1 MRYGEG
7 PVRRETRTP
16 IAVKVGRYTCCL
28 DIPGKAGHDPSTL
41 RGRALAVALLSATAL
56 FMENLDATIL
66 TTGLPSM
73 AREFHVTPVALNVGI
88 TAYLLTLAVL
98 IPASG
103 WVADRFGER
112 KTFAS
117 AVLVFTLASACC
129 AASRT
134 LPWFLVSRILQGAGG
149 AMMVPVGRLM
159 VVRSATKPQLMKA
172 IAYTIWPALTA
183 PILGPVVGG
192 WIIHVASWPWMF
204 LLNLPIGF
212 LLFGVSLAVV
222 RDSPQTGRSASLDTL
237 GITLT
242 GLSCLLWVVGLELF
256 ENGFG
261 VVTAGASLLCGA
273 ACTVLTVRHMRR
285 SPRALFAPALFEIA
299 TFRTVMVAGSLF
311 RMAVFSVPFLLPLLF
326 QTAFGLDALRSGS
339 LTMAVFAGNLAM
351 KPLTTPLLR
360 RYGFRGVLLVNGCV
374 TVLLLAVCGWLTAA
388 TPVALVVLILF
399 LGGAGRSMELTS
411 LTTLGFADLP
421 PALTAG
427 GTTFATMVQQMTVS
441 LGVSV
446 AALVLHL
453 TAGPA
458 AGNAAGHGSFRAAFC
473 AMSVLALGSLL
484 SFAKLPAD
492 AGHAVSGHSA
502 RLSRQ
507 EVEATG

>member
-1 MRYGEG
+1 MSGSTERS
-7 PVRRETRTP
+7 
-16 IAVKVGRYTCCL
+16 L
-28 DIPGKAGHDPSTL
+28 DPSTL

-66 TTGLPSM
+66 TTGLPAM
-73 AREFHVTPVALNVGI
+73 ARDFHVTPVALNVGI

-112 KTFAS
+112 KTFAT
-117 AVLVFTLASACC
+117 AVLVFTVASACC

-134 LPWFLVSRILQGAGG
+134 LPWFLASRVLQGAGG

-212 LLFGVSLAVV
+212 LLFGISLAVV
-222 RDSPQTGRSASLDTL
+222 RDSERQAAPPSLDGT
-237 GITLT
+237 GVVLT

-256 ENGFG
+256 ENGAG
-261 VVTAGASLLCGA
+261 VVSSGALLALGLV
-273 ACTVLTVRHMRR
+273 CTMLTVSHMRR
-285 SPRALFAPALFEIA
+285 SPRALFAPALFRIA

-360 RYGFRGVLLVNGCV
+360 RYGFRGVLLGNGIA
-374 TVLLLAVCGWLTAA
+374 TVLLLAACGWLRAA
-388 TPVALVVLILF
+388 TPVTLVLLILF
-399 LGGAGRSMELTS
+399 LGGAGRSMELTA
-411 LTTLGFADLP
+411 LTTLGFADLSP
-421 PALTAG
+421 ELTAS

-453 TAGPA
+453 TQGTA
-458 AGNAAGHGSFRAAFC
+458 ADGGAGHGSFRAAFC
-473 AMSVLALGSLL
+473 AMSALALCSLI
-484 SFAKLPAD
+484 SFARLPVE
-492 AGHAVSGHSA
+492 AGSAVSGHRVRTQA
-502 RLSRQ
+502 LGDAPAQ
-507 EVEATG
+507 G

>member
-1 MRYGEG
+1 MR
-7 PVRRETRTP
+7 
-16 IAVKVGRYTCCL
+16 
-28 DIPGKAGHDPSTL
+28 GH
-41 RGRALAVALLSATAL
+41 ALAVALLSATAL

-66 TTGLPSM
+66 TTGLPAM
-73 AREFHVTPVALNVGI
+73 ARDFHVTPVALNVGI

-103 WVADRFGER
+103 WVAERFGER

-117 AVLVFTLASACC
+117 AVLVFTLASVCC

-134 LPWFLVSRILQGAGG
+134 LPWFLVSRVLQGAGG

-159 VVRSATKPQLMKA
+159 VVRSASKAQLMKA

-204 LLNLPIGF
+204 LLNVPIG
-212 LLFGVSLAVV
+212 LVLFGLSLGIV
-222 RDSPQTGRSASLDTL
+222 RDSRAEAKPPALDMPGVL
-237 GITLT
+237 LT
-242 GLSCLLWVVGLELF
+242 GLCCLLLIVALEAF
-256 ENGFG
+256 ENGAPALLSC
-261 VVTAGASLLCGA
+261 VVFAGGLMVGLTAAW
-273 ACTVLTVRHMRR
+273 HMRT
-285 SPRALFAPALFEIA
+285 SSRALFAPALFQIR
-299 TFRTVMVAGSLF
+299 TFRSVMISGSLF

-326 QTAFGLDALRSGS
+326 QTAFGMDALRSGS

-360 RYGFRGVLLVNGCV
+360 RFGFRGVLLGNGAV
-374 TVLLLAVCGWLTAA
+374 TVLLLSACGWLRAG
-388 TPVALVVLILF
+388 TPVLLVLLILF

-421 PALTAG
+421 PALAAS

-441 LGVSV
+441 LGVSI
-446 AALVLHL
+446 AALVLHV
-453 TAGPA
+453 TG
-458 AGNAAGHGSFRAAFC
+458 GSGAGHAAHGNFKAAFC
-473 AMSVLALGSLL
+473 VMSALALVSVVA
-484 SFAKLPAD
+484 FARLPAE
-492 AGHAVSGHSA
+492 AGSAVSGFRA
-502 RLSRQ
+502 RPVS
-507 EVEATG
+507 EAVA